1 MCMRISLLSENRK
14 RDIIIGKVGR
24 LLKEIGTRARRDI
37 QQLLGNKVYLE
48 LWVKVEKDWRK
59 RKSNLQEY
67 GISRYRL

>member
-1 MCMRISLLSENRK
+1 M
-14 RDIIIGKVGR
+14 
-24 LLKEIGTRARRDI
+24 KEIGTRARRDI

-67 GISRYRL
+67 GYRDTDYRD